1 MCLLCFPFAATSHG
15 SHLPTRAMHMI
26 SGTSHTFHPCTIGQP
41 HLASDRPLTQS
52 DRSTRW
58 TNLNVSTQPDH
69 STCWTNLN
77 VSTGSNPPERIPS
90 LVMCFYRYRIYPCG
104 CREKFISWKCTYA
117 DLPQIGKG
125 HSAAHRRDP
134 NRKAIEADW
143 PCPNQCF
150 KWKND
155 AWTKP
160 DWKTSIV
167 LRTEG
172 WHKLFWR

>member
-1 MCLLCFPFAATSHG
+1 MCLLIHADDSRLCLTVAATSHR
-15 SHLPTRAMHMI
+15 SHLPTRAMHMT
-26 SGTSHTFHPCTIGQP
+26 SGTSHTFHPCAIGQP
-41 HLASDRPLTQS
+41 YLASGKSSTQS
-52 DRSTRW
+52 DHSTRL
-58 TNLNVSTQPDH
+58 TNLNVPTES
-69 STCWTNLN
+69 NL
-77 VSTGSNPPERIPS
+77 PERTPS